1 MILKK
6 LRDFLDAHRVKYV
19 FIHHSPAFTAQEVA
33 ASVHVPGR
41 EMIKTVMVKI
51 DGRMTMIAVPAS
63 SQVDLNRLRELLDVK
78 KIELAGEGEFRDL
91 FPDCEVGAM
100 PPFGSL
106 FGVDMIVSK
115 SLSQD
120 DQVAFNAGTHR
131 EVVRMDYHD
140 FARLVNARV
149 MDI

>member
-6 LRDFLDAHRVKYV
+6 LRDYLDAHRVKYV

-51 DGRMTMIAVPAS
+51 DERMTMIAVPAS
-63 SQVDLNRLRELLDVK
+63 SHVDLNRLRELLNVN

-115 SLSQD
+115 ALTRD
-120 DQVAFNAGTHR
+120 ERVAFNAGTHR

-140 FARLVNARV
+140 FARLVDARV